1 MKKSDF
7 YDQRI
12 PDRDQCVVR
21 YLIDRWAQESPDKVY
36 VRFEDGDTW
45 TYAEL
50 KERVVKTAVGFQK
63 LGVQQGETVAVW
75 LPNGPDALLSFYAL
89 NYIGAIFVP
98 FNTAFCGN
106 MLHHVIDNSDAKII
120 VVHKD
125 LVPRLTEIDLAKLK
139 VQILCGGTCDTDT
152 GLESHIFDDLKAFPD
167 ELMPLVRAIEPW
179 DPQSIIYTSG
189 TTGPSKGV
197 LSSYLH
203 MYSNAGP
210 ESWPMVTR
218 EDRYLVAAPFFHIGG
233 MAPPFVMLVRGA
245 SFALLSGFSTDTFWA
260 AAKQSQATVV
270 FLLGVMATF
279 LMKKPPS
286 SNDKEHGVMKAFMV
300 PLSDDAPAFTE
311 RFGIDIYTIFN
322 MTEISSPIVS
332 EPNPTVRGT
341 CGKVR
346 PGVDVRL
353 VDGNDCEIPVGQ
365 VGEMIIR
372 TDRPWGMNSG
382 YYKNSEA
389 TAEAWRNGWFHTG
402 DAFRQNEDGYFYVV
416 DRIKDAIRRRGENIS
431 SFEVEVEVCSHPA
444 IREAAAIGV
453 PSEATE
459 DDVMVIIAL
468 VEHATIELTALCEF
482 LVKRMPYYMVPRYIR
497 IVDALPKTPTQKVQK
512 AQLRSEGVTT
522 DTWDRDKS
530 GLRLKREVLKQN

>member
-1 MKKSDF
+1 MKKDDF
-7 YDQRI
+7 YDQRM
-12 PDRDQCVVR
+12 PNRDQCVVR
-21 YLIDRWAQESPDKVY
+21 YLINRWAEETPDKVY
-36 VRFEDGDTW
+36 VQFESGDSW

-50 KERVVKTAVGFQK
+50 KDRVISVAAGFQK

-75 LPNGPDALLSFYAL
+75 LPNGPDALLTFYGL

-98 FNTAFCGN
+98 FNTAFRGN
-106 MLHHVIDNSDAKII
+106 MLHHVIDNSGASII

-125 LVPRLTEIDLAKLK
+125 LVPRLTEIDLANLK
-139 VQILCGGTCDTDT
+139 IQVLSGGQCDTQT
-152 GLESHIFDDLKAFPD
+152 GLDSSTFDDLKADPID
-167 ELMPLVRAIEPW
+167 LKPLEREIDPW

-210 ESWPMVTR
+210 EAWPMVTC

-233 MAPPFVMLVRGA
+233 MAPPFVMLVRGG
-245 SFALLSGFSTDTFWA
+245 SFALLSGFSTDKFWA

-279 LMKKPPS
+279 LMKQPPS
-286 SNDKEHGVMKAFMV
+286 STDKDHGVKKAFMV
-300 PLSDDAPAFTE
+300 PLSDDAAAFNE
-311 RFGIDIYTIFN
+311 RFGVDIYTIFN

-353 VDGNDCEIPVGQ
+353 VDDNDCEIPVGQ

-372 TDRPWGMNSG
+372 TDRPWSMNSG

-402 DAFRQNEDGYFYVV
+402 DAFRQNEEGYFYFV

-431 SFEVEVEVCSHPA
+431 SFEVEVEICSHPSV
-444 IREAAAIGV
+444 REAAAIGV

-459 DDVMVIIAL
+459 DDVMAIIAL
-468 VEHATIELTALCEF
+468 VENATIDPKALCEF
-482 LVKRMPYYMVPRYIR
+482 LVERMPYYMVPRYIR
-497 IVDALPKTPTQKVQK
+497 VVDALPKTPTEKVQK
-512 AQLRSEGVTT
+512 ALLRTEGVTT
-522 DTWDRDKS
+522 DTWDRDTS
-530 GLRLKREVLKQN
+530 GLRFSREVLRQD

>member
-21 YLIDRWAQESPDKVY
+21 YLIDRWAQEAPDKVY

-75 LPNGPDALLSFYAL
+75 LPNGPDALLAFYAL

-125 LVPRLTEIDLAKLK
+125 LAPRLTEIDLAKLK

-152 GLESHIFDDLKAFPD
+152 GLESHIFNDLKAFPD

-260 AAKQSQATVV
+260 SAKQSQATVV

-279 LMKKPPS
+279 LMKQPPS

-402 DAFRQNEDGYFYVV
+402 DAFRQNEDGYFYFV

-497 IVDALPKTPTQKVQK
+497 IVDTLPKTPTQKVQK

>member
-50 KERVVKTAVGFQK
+50 KERVVNTAVGFQK

-402 DAFRQNEDGYFYVV
+402 DAFRQNEDGYFYFV

>member
-21 YLIDRWAQESPDKVY
+21 YLINRWAQETPDKVY
-36 VRFEDGDTW
+36 VQFEDGESW

-50 KERVVKTAVGFQK
+50 KKRVVETAIGFQK
-63 LGVQQGETVAVW
+63 LGVLQGETVAVW

-98 FNTAFCGN
+98 FNTAFRGN
-106 MLHHVIDNSDAKII
+106 MLCHVIDNSDANII

-125 LVPRLTEIDLAKLK
+125 LVSRLTEIDLARLK
-139 VQILCGGTCDTDT
+139 IQVLSGGQCTIDT
-152 GLESHIFDDLKAFPD
+152 GLDSHLFEDLKAPHGD
-167 ELMPLVRAIEPW
+167 LQPLVRAIEPW

-245 SFALLSGFSTDTFWA
+245 SFALLSGFSTDKFWA

-279 LMKKPPS
+279 LMKQPS
-286 SNDKEHGVMKAFMV
+286 SPNDKGHGVKKAFMV
-300 PLSDDAPAFTE
+300 PLSDDAPAFNE
-311 RFGIDIYTIFN
+311 RFGVDIYTIFN

-332 EPNPTVRGT
+332 EPNPSVRGT

-346 PGVDVRL
+346 PGVEVRL
-353 VDGNDCEIPVGQ
+353 VDSNDCEIPVGQ

-382 YYKNSEA
+382 YYKNSKA

-402 DAFRQNEDGYFYVV
+402 DAFRQNEDGYFYFV

-431 SFEVEVEVCSHPA
+431 SFEVEVEICSHPA

-459 DDVMVIIAL
+459 DDVMAIIAL
-468 VEHATIELTALCEF
+468 VEGATIDMTALCEF

-497 IVDALPKTPTQKVQK
+497 VVNKLPKTPTEKVQK
-512 AQLRSEGVTT
+512 AQLRVEGITT

-530 GLRLKREVLKQN
+530 GLQFNREVLRQN

>member
-21 YLIDRWAQESPDKVY
+21 YLIDRWAQEAPDKVY

-125 LVPRLTEIDLAKLK
+125 LVPRLSEIDLAKLK
-139 VQILCGGTCDTDT
+139 VQIVCGGTCDSDT
-152 GLESHIFDDLKAFPD
+152 SLESHIFDDLKAFPD

-279 LMKKPPS
+279 LMKQPPS
-286 SNDKEHGVMKAFMV
+286 SDDKEHGVMKAFMV

-402 DAFRQNEDGYFYVV
+402 DAFRQNEDGYFYFV

-459 DDVMVIIAL
+459 DDVMAIIAL
-468 VEHATIELTALCEF
+468 VEHATIEMTALCEF

>member
-1 MKKSDF
+1 MTKSDF
-7 YDQRI
+7 YDERI
-12 PDRDQCVVR
+12 PDRDKCVVR
-21 YLIDRWAQESPDKVY
+21 YLIDRWAQETPDKVY
-36 VRFEDGDTW
+36 VQFEDGDSW

-50 KERVVKTAVGFQK
+50 KDRVISVAAGFQK
-63 LGVQQGETVAVW
+63 QGVKQGETVAVW
-75 LPNGPDALLSFYAL
+75 LPNGPDALLAFYAL

-98 FNTAFCGN
+98 FNTAYRGN
-106 MLHHVIDNSDAKII
+106 MLRHVIDNSGARII

-125 LVPRLTEIDLAKLK
+125 LVPRLTEIDLCNLE
-139 VQILCGGTCDTDT
+139 VQILSGGECDTHT
-152 GLESHIFDDLKAFPD
+152 GLNSYLFDDLKCPID
-167 ELMPLVRAIEPW
+167 ELAPLARPIDPW

-218 EDRYLVAAPFFHIGG
+218 EDRYLVAAPLFHIGG

-245 SFALLSGFSTDTFWA
+245 SFALLSGFSTDKFWA

-279 LMKKPPS
+279 LMKQPKS
-286 SNDKEHGVMKAFMV
+286 AIDKEHGVKKAFMV
-300 PLSDDAPAFTE
+300 PLSDDALAFNE

-332 EPNPTVRGT
+332 EPNPSVRGT

-353 VDGNDCEIPVGQ
+353 VDSNDCEVPVGQ

-402 DAFRQNEDGYFYVV
+402 DAFRQNENGYFYFV

-431 SFEVEVEVCSHPA
+431 SFEVEAEICSHPA
-444 IREAAAIGV
+444 VKEAAAIGV
-453 PSEATE
+453 PSAATE
-459 DDVMVIIAL
+459 DDVMAIISI
-468 VEHATIELTALCEF
+468 VENQTIDLKALCEF
-482 LVKRMPYYMVPRYIR
+482 LVERMPYYMVPRYIR

-512 AQLRSEGVTT
+512 AQLRIEGITS

-530 GLRLKREVLKQN
+530 GLRFTREVLGKN

>member
-21 YLIDRWAQESPDKVY
+21 YLIDRWAQEAPDKVY

-106 MLHHVIDNSDAKII
+106 MLHNVIDNSDAKII

-125 LVPRLTEIDLAKLK
+125 LAPRLTEIDLAKLK

-152 GLESHIFDDLKAFPD
+152 GLESHIFNDLKAFPD

-260 AAKQSQATVV
+260 SAKQSQATVV

-279 LMKKPPS
+279 LMKQPPS

-402 DAFRQNEDGYFYVV
+402 DAFRQNEDGYFYFV

-497 IVDALPKTPTQKVQK
+497 IVDTLPKTPTQKVQK

>member
-21 YLIDRWAQESPDKVY
+21 YLIDRWAQEAPDKVY

-50 KERVVKTAVGFQK
+50 KERVVKTAVGFQN

-125 LVPRLTEIDLAKLK
+125 LAPRLTEIDLAKLK

-152 GLESHIFDDLKAFPD
+152 GLESHIFNDLKAFPD

-260 AAKQSQATVV
+260 SAKQSQATVV

-279 LMKKPPS
+279 LMKQPPS

-402 DAFRQNEDGYFYVV
+402 DAFRQNEDGYFYFV

-497 IVDALPKTPTQKVQK
+497 IVDTLPKTPTQKVQK

>member
-402 DAFRQNEDGYFYVV
+402 DAFRQNEDGYFYFV